1 MVRLFSCFWII
12 SIAVAIVAVGLACS
26 ASSVAEAPADE
37 TAATKTV
44 CSTVSKIESVTVFL
58 TGNELSSLQPCGCAS
73 GQLGG
78 LDRRA
83 AVLTTVP
90 PGKRVIVNTGNLVEN
105 DSGQDLIKFSIIV
118 QAFSM
123 LDYDVVNFT
132 DKDVEIAE
140 SLGIL
145 TGNSFVSISSFGEG
159 DGSLVRKFT
168 KQLPLDKDTI
178 NVTVG
183 TFDTKTGRTEE
194 INELFEPSSA
204 GQTANIL
211 IINTCEEKIISEIG
225 RIDAVDVVVCP
236 GDADEAIVLS
246 ESGSR
251 PLVVSVGRFG
261 EYVGKLEISTD
272 KSGAGLKFE
281 YTGIP
286 VEESLPQEKMLVDLY
301 KVYQGMVKSANLLES
316 YPRFSLP
323 EGLEYVGSKTCK
335 ICHDYEYSKW
345 STKAHSHAYATLE
358 KVGSQYD
365 PECAICHT
373 VGMRYEQ
380 GFISEATTAD
390 MKDVGCENC
399 HGPGSEHLKTLGKVK
414 TTEPKQQCIE
424 CHTSE
429 RSANYAGNEAEYFKN
444 IVHWREPNR
453 VADVK

>member
-1 MVRLFSCFWII
+1 MMRLFSCFWIL
-12 SIAVAIVAVGLACS
+12 SIAVAIIAFGLACS
-26 ASSVAEAPADE
+26 ASIVAEAPASK
-37 TAATKTV
+37 TKA
-44 CSTVSKIESVTVFL
+44 SASKIESAVVFL

-83 AVLTTVP
+83 AVLDAVP

-105 DSGQDLIKFSIIV
+105 DSDQDLIKFSIIV

-132 DKDVEIAE
+132 AKDIEIAE

-145 TGNSFVSISSFGEG
+145 TGNSFESISSAG
-159 DGSLVRKFT
+159 DGNDGLVRKFT
-168 KQLPLDKDTI
+168 KQLQLGKDTI

-183 TFDTKTGRTEE
+183 TFDTKTGRTED
-194 INELFEPSSA
+194 INELFEPSAA

-211 IINTCEEKIISEIG
+211 IINTCDEKSISEIG
-225 RIDAVDVVVCP
+225 RINAVDVVVCP
-236 GDADEAIVLS
+236 GDADEAIALS

-251 PLVVSVGRFG
+251 PLVVSAGRFG

-286 VEESLPQEKMLVDLY
+286 VKESLPQEKTLVDLY
-301 KVYQGMVKSANLLES
+301 KAYQLMVKNANLLES
-316 YPRFSLP
+316 FPRFSLP
-323 EGLEYVGSKTCK
+323 EGLEYIGSKACQS
-335 ICHDYEYSKW
+335 CHDYEYNKW
-345 STKAHSHAYATLE
+345 STKAHSHAYSTLE
-358 KVGSQYD
+358 KAGSQYD

-380 GFISEATTAD
+380 GFISEAGTAYL
-390 MKDVGCENC
+390 KDVGCESC

-414 TTEPKQQCIE
+414 TTEPKQQCAE

-429 RSANYAGNEAEYFKN
+429 RSVDYAGNEAEYFKN